1 MQALAF
7 WKTVTVDR
15 SNLLEQF
22 LSLLERYHVE
32 FCLIGGQAVNAY
44 VEPVVSLDPDID
56 RSSNAPPGTMSWACN
71 YRWRASKTSFRERY
85 GLRWIQHVAAASAR
99 KISRTSRGSSKR
111 LPTFARQC
119 QPTFSASCSESGPA
133 HPALG

>member
-22 LSLLERYHVE
+22 LSLLQRLHVD

-44 VEPVVSLDPDID
+44 VEPVVSLDLDIVIASDRLAEVETQLTAPFRVERFAHSLNVSAPDSDLRIQIQLD
-56 RSSNAPPGTMSWACN
+56 PRYRS
-71 YRWRASKTSFRERY
+71 FIER
-85 GLRWIQHVAAASAR
+85 AAS
-99 KISRTSRGSSKR
+99 
-111 LPTFARQC
+111 
-119 QPTFSASCSESGPA
+119 QPTF
-133 HPALG
+133 